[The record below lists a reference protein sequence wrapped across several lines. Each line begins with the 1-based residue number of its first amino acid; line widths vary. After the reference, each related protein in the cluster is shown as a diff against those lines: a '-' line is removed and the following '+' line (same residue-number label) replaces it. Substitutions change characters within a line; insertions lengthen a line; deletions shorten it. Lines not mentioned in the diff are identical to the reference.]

1 MKAIKGAFGSE
12 QVLRILGVVGALMA
26 LTSALV
32 FAAGAEPV
40 TALKALVYGAFGETY
55 LLAETLVT
63 AIPLALVGL
72 SVAPALRAGIFT
84 IGSQGQLV
92 MGAALS
98 TALLQAAAGGSPIV
112 LLALGCLGGIAGGVL
127 FALIPALLR
136 LRFSVN
142 EILSTLL
149 LNYIAGFG
157 LLWILKG
164 PLAAAAQ
171 TATPRSNPLPDV
183 ALIPTLIDGTRL
195 HWGLVLVPI
204 LAVALWWWGRSRSGL
219 VYRLFSTH
227 AKLAARLGLSSSR
240 ATLTV
245 FIVAGGGAGLAG
257 WAQVAGVTHTLY
269 PSVDGGLGFSGILVA
284 ILGGLN
290 PLGIL
295 AAALGF
301 AALSTG
307 AQGMQMGTSVP
318 ATIAVVVEGLTLLI
332 VALAFRRKTGG
343 V

>member
-1 MKAIKGAFGSE
+1 MKATRGAPGSA
-12 QVLRILGVVGALMA
+12 QFLRILAVVGTLVA
-26 LTSALV
+26 LTAALV
-32 FAAGAEPV
+32 FAAGADPLA
-40 TALKALVYGAFGETY
+40 ALKALVYGAFGETY
-55 LLAETLVT
+55 LFAETLVT

-98 TALLQAAAGGSPIV
+98 TALLQASAGGSP
-112 LLALGCLGGIAGGVL
+112 LALLVTGCFGGVLGGVL

-136 LRFSVN
+136 LRFGVN

-157 LLWILKG
+157 LLWLLKG

-171 TATPRSNPLPDV
+171 TATPRSDPLPD
-183 ALIPTLIDGTRL
+183 ASLIPTLIEGTRL
-195 HWGLVLVPI
+195 HWGLILVPI
-204 LAVALWWWGRSRSGL
+204 LAAALWWWGRSRSGL
-219 VYRLFSTH
+219 VYGLFSTH

-240 ATLTV
+240 ATFSA
-245 FIVAGGGAGLAG
+245 FIVAGAGAGLAG
-257 WAQVAGVTHTLY
+257 WTQVAGVTHTLY

-290 PLGIL
+290 PLGIV

-307 AQGMQMGTSVP
+307 AQGMQMGTAVP

-343 V
+343 A

>member
-1 MKAIKGAFGSE
+1 MTGAPGSA
-12 QVLRILGVVGALMA
+12 QALRIAGVVGALIA
-26 LTSALV
+26 LTAALV
-32 FAAGAEPV
+32 FAAGADPV
-40 TALKALVYGAFGETY
+40 AALRALVYGAFGETY
-55 LLAETLVT
+55 LFAETLVT

-72 SVAPALRAGIFT
+72 SVAPALRAGVFT

-98 TALLQAAAGGSPIV
+98 TALLQASAGGSPIT
-112 LLALGCLGGIAGGVL
+112 LLALGCFGGMLGGVL
-127 FALIPALLR
+127 FALIPAFLR
-136 LRFSVN
+136 LRFGVN

-149 LNYIAGFG
+149 LNYIAGFA
-157 LLWILKG
+157 LLWLLKG

-171 TATPRSNPLPDV
+171 TATPRSDPLPD
-183 ALIPTLIDGTRL
+183 ASLIPTLIEETRL
-195 HWGLVLVPI
+195 HWGLILVPI
-204 LAVALWWWGRSRSGL
+204 LALALWWWGRSRSGL
-219 VYRLFSTH
+219 VYGLFATH
-227 AKLAARLGLSSSR
+227 AKLAARLSLSTTR
-240 ATLTV
+240 ATLSV
-245 FIVAGGGAGLAG
+245 FVVAGAGAGLAG

-295 AAALGF
+295 TAAFGF

-343 V
+343 A

>member
-1 MKAIKGAFGSE
+1 VKAANGAFGSA
-12 QVLRILGVVGALMA
+12 QVVRIFGVVGALVG
-26 LTSALV
+26 LTAALV
-32 FAAGAEPV
+32 FAAGADPV
-40 TALKALVYGAFGETY
+40 AALKALIYGAFGETY
-55 LLAETLVT
+55 LFAETLVT

-72 SVAPALRAGIFT
+72 SVAPALRAGVFT

-98 TALLQAAAGGSPIV
+98 TALLQAAPGGSPLIF
-112 LLALGCLGGIAGGVL
+112 LTLGCLSGIAGGIL

-136 LRFSVN
+136 LRFGVN

-157 LLWILKG
+157 LLWLLKG

-171 TATPRSNPLPDV
+171 TATPRSDPLPD
-183 ALIPTLIDGTRL
+183 ASLIPTLIEGTRL
-195 HWGLVLVPI
+195 HWGLILVPI

-219 VYRLFSTH
+219 VYSLFATH
-227 AKLAARLGLSSSR
+227 PKLVARLGLSSSR
-240 ATLTV
+240 ATLSV
-245 FIVAGGGAGLAG
+245 FIVAGAGAGLGG

-295 AAALGF
+295 AAAFGF

-343 V
+343 A